1 MYGSVRTKVHTHVV
15 VINSHVGKYMM
26 ILLMIEIQV
35 LRGHVA
41 DTMLVHCPCLY
52 LFLVLHH
59 DIYCL

>member
-1 MYGSVRTKVHTHVV
+1 MAVLEQKYIF

-26 ILLMIEIQV
+26 IVLMMIEIQV